1 MPISK
6 NKQLKNISLID
17 ILLSLLIYTSTFL
30 ISLKTNSGDVSLWLV
45 ISIISYFTIINILY
59 AILFKKVKK
68 FITYILTI
76 IISYITVFSAI
87 FMVYFS
93 NGIVENLLATIT
105 FVGIFFYP
113 IFHIFNA
120 IKNYLNN

>member
-59 AILFKKVKK
+59 SQFLLDLYKK
-68 FITYILTI
+68 
-76 IISYITVFSAI
+76 
-87 FMVYFS
+87 
-93 NGIVENLLATIT
+93 
-105 FVGIFFYP
+105 
-113 IFHIFNA
+113 
-120 IKNYLNN
+120 